1 MKIAIGTKQNFKEG
15 LINTPRATIPISTN
29 MYPQQRY
36 KNSRTTV
43 NQVSVPLRRLFDDE
57 GGDVVAGELVVLGV
71 RPVAVG
77 ELLAL
82 PAAAE
87 HSLKTSVNIQII
99 YNIHHIIFMKYYL
112 VSQVLDLDGVDHL
125 GVVEFDLVVDP
136 GRLEARHL
144 AHGVLK
150 FRL

>member
-1 MKIAIGTKQNFKEG
+1 
-15 LINTPRATIPISTN
+15 

-36 KNSRTTV
+36 KNSWTTV
-43 NQVSVPLRRLFDDE
+43 NQVLVPLRRLFDDE
-57 GGDVVAGELVVLGV
+57 GSDVVAGELVVLGV

-87 HSLKTSVNIQII
+87 HSLEISVKIQII
-99 YNIHHIIFMKYYL
+99 LYHIYHIIFIKYYL

-125 GVVEFDLVVDP
+125 GGVELDHVVDP

-150 FRL
+150 FGLK

>member
-43 NQVSVPLRRLFDDE
+43 NQVLVPLRRLFDDE

-99 YNIHHIIFMKYYL
+99 LQYIIFII
-112 VSQVLDLDGVDHL
+112 
-125 GVVEFDLVVDP
+125 
-136 GRLEARHL
+136 
-144 AHGVLK
+144 
-150 FRL
+150 

>member
-1 MKIAIGTKQNFKEG
+1 M
-15 LINTPRATIPISTN
+15 
-29 MYPQQRY
+29 
-36 KNSRTTV
+36 
-43 NQVSVPLRRLFDDE
+43 PLRRLFDDE

-87 HSLKTSVNIQII
+87 HSLEISVKIQII
-99 YNIHHIIFMKYYL
+99 FQLPIFYYMIFMQYYL
-112 VSQVLDLDGVDHL
+112 VSQILNLDGVDHL
-125 GVVEFDLVVDP
+125 GGVELDHVVDP

-150 FRL
+150 LKLK

>member
-1 MKIAIGTKQNFKEG
+1 
-15 LINTPRATIPISTN
+15 

-36 KNSRTTV
+36 KNSWTTV
-43 NQVSVPLRRLFDDE
+43 NQVLVPLRRLFDDE
-57 GGDVVAGELVVLGV
+57 GSDVVAGELVVLGV

-87 HSLKTSVNIQII
+87 HSLEISVKIQII
-99 YNIHHIIFMKYYL
+99 LYHIYHIIFIKYYL

-125 GVVEFDLVVDP
+125 GGVELDHVVDP

-150 FRL
+150 FSSS

>member
-1 MKIAIGTKQNFKEG
+1 
-15 LINTPRATIPISTN
+15 

-36 KNSRTTV
+36 KNSWTTV
-43 NQVSVPLRRLFDDE
+43 NQVLVPLRRLFDDE
-57 GGDVVAGELVVLGV
+57 GSDVVAGELVVLGV

-87 HSLKTSVNIQII
+87 HSLEISVKIQII
-99 YNIHHIIFMKYYL
+99 LYHIYHIIFIKYYL

-125 GVVEFDLVVDP
+125 GGVELDHVVDP

-150 FRL
+150 L

>member
-1 MKIAIGTKQNFKEG
+1 M
-15 LINTPRATIPISTN
+15 
-29 MYPQQRY
+29 
-36 KNSRTTV
+36 
-43 NQVSVPLRRLFDDE
+43 PLRRLFDDE

-99 YNIHHIIFMKYYL
+99 LQYIIFII
-112 VSQVLDLDGVDHL
+112 
-125 GVVEFDLVVDP
+125 
-136 GRLEARHL
+136 
-144 AHGVLK
+144 
-150 FRL
+150 